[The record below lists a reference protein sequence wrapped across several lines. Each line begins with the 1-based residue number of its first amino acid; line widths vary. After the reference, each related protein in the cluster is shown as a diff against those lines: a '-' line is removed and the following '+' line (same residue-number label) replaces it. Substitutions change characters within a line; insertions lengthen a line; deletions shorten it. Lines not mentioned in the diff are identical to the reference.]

1 MTINKIKVVVMV
13 KGDSE
18 VNKVS
23 IDTIDTIITS
33 FDKKH
38 QKRIIRYLIK
48 SLRKKRKEVK

>member
-1 MTINKIKVVVMV
+1 MVVMV

>member
-38 QKRIIRYLIK
+38 QKIPY
-48 SLRKKRKEVK
+48 